1 MTSNQE
7 LYIVEAVEIN
17 KYQPLHDQ
25 KHNWTAYCVCDSM
38 QTAVDIIQKSKRA
51 GDILRGRFSLHTLQ
65 TKVAHHS
72 I

>member
-17 KYQPLHDQ
+17 RHQPLHEQ
-25 KHNWTAYCVCDSM
+25 TGNWSAYCVCDSK
-38 QTAVDIIQKSKRA
+38 QTAIDVIQKDMRA

-65 TKVAHHS
+65 TATCV
-72 I
+72 